1 MAAGTRQTNTMEEL
15 LRKQLGAFADLKLAD
30 DADFDFIT
38 DLETRVLGKL
48 REPID
53 QMAQQGLTAAPP
65 QLAGGMGGPP
75 PEAAPMGPPPGM
87 GGAGDPNLDA
97 IMQALMG
104 QGGGGQ
110 PLPNVP
116 GAVPGATPPGR
127 GPAMAPAGPNPDE
140 LRRILNQGQ

>member
-1 MAAGTRQTNTMEEL
+1 MAAGTRQTNTMEEI

-48 REPID
+48 RGPID
-53 QMAQQGLTAAPP
+53 QMQQQGLTAAPA

-75 PEAAPMGPPPGM
+75 PQAAPMGPPPGA
-87 GGAGDPNLDA
+87 GATGDPNLDA
-97 IMQALMG
+97 IMQALAA
-104 QGGGGQ
+104 QGGGQ
-110 PLPNVP
+110 QLPPVP

-127 GPAMAPAGPNPDE
+127 GPAMSPAMPNPDE
-140 LRRILNQGQ
+140 LRRILDQGQ

>member
-15 LRKQLGAFADLKLAD
+15 LRKMLGQFAELKLAE

-38 DLETRVLGKL
+38 DLETRALGKL

-53 QMAQQGLTAAPP
+53 RIAQQGLTAAPP
-65 QLAGGMGGPP
+65 QLAGGGPAMGAGMGGGAMPP
-75 PEAAPMGPPPGM
+75 Q
-87 GGAGDPNLDA
+87 GAGDPNLDQL
-97 IMQALMG
+97 MQALMAQ
-104 QGGGGQ
+104 QGGGQ
-110 PLPNVP
+110 QLPPVP

-127 GPAMAPAGPNPDE
+127 GPAMSPAMPNPDE